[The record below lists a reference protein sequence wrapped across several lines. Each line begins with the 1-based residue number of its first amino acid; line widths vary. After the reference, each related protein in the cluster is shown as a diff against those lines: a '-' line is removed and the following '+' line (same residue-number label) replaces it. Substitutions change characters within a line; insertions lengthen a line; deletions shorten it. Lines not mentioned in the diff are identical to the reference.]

1 LLDDKEDAMAIALSL
16 AHHQPLGE
24 INTTPLIDVML
35 VLLIM
40 FVITI
45 PAATHSLE
53 VPLPAKGGLP
63 PEDILPRN
71 RIVVTAGDRLL
82 WNGAEVDLPGLAA
95 LLAASARMSPEPEL
109 QFAPDGSASYGLSA
123 RVLRQIKGSGLSAF
137 GFVGNERYAE
147 FGALPKR

>member
-1 LLDDKEDAMAIALSL
+1 MALAVSL
-16 AHHQPLGE
+16 ADRQPLAE

-53 VPLPAKGGLP
+53 VPLPGKVGP
-63 PEDILPRN
+63 PPQDILQRN
-71 RIVVTAGDRLL
+71 RILVTAGDRLL
-82 WNGAEVDLPGLAA
+82 WNGAEVSLAELSA
-95 LLAASARMSPEPEL
+95 LLAASARMAREPEL

-123 RVLRQIKGSGLSAF
+123 EILRLIKASGLNAF
-137 GFVGNERYAE
+137 GFVGNERFAA
-147 FGALPKR
+147 FDAPPKR

>member
-1 LLDDKEDAMAIALSL
+1 MAYATPPIDR
-16 AHHQPLGE
+16 HPLGD

-53 VPLPAKGGLP
+53 MPLPSDREGP
-63 PEDILPRN
+63 PPKEILQRN

-82 WNGAEVDLPGLAA
+82 WNGADIGTSELSA
-95 LLAASARMSPEPEL
+95 LLAASARMPVEPEL
-109 QFAPDGSASYGLSA
+109 QFAPDGSASYGMSA
-123 RVLRQIKGSGLSAF
+123 EVLQLIKRSGVSAF
-137 GFVGNERYAE
+137 GFVGNENFAA
-147 FGALPKR
+147 FGAPPKR